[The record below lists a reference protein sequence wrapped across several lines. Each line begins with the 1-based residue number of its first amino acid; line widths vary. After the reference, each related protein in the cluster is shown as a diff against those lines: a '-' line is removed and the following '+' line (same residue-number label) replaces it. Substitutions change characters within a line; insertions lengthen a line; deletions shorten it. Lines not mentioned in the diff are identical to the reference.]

1 MRRRHVTRGTTAA
14 VPAAVPCAMPPRARL
29 VARLVAIVFLA
40 AGGLVVGL
48 LPGVAARPA
57 YAHAYLLESTPVDG
71 QVLASPPAEVRLR
84 FDEAVSLGR
93 RSIQLLDPT
102 GKELAIGAAE
112 YADGKA
118 DTARASLPR
127 DLAEGTYV
135 VSWRVTSVD
144 SHVVSGAFSFSV
156 GHPSATAALVE
167 QDTGRVVPVVAAV
180 GRAVAYLGVALA
192 LGGGVFVAG
201 LWPGGRDDRRG
212 RRVVWSG
219 FAVLAAG
226 TAVVLL
232 AQGPYADGRP
242 LTAVFDPG
250 LLGATLSTRL
260 GHALLARLVLVVVL
274 GVVFLIVV
282 GRPSPVTVPE
292 PADSDTARA
301 ETTPAVPADSETTPA
316 VPPDPETTR
325 PVTTRAEPA
334 GVARR
339 TVLPAVAVVG
349 AIAMTLT
356 WTLADHAQSG
366 AQIWLAVPATSL
378 HLLAM
383 ALWLGGLVTLA
394 VCVLA
399 PAGRRDPA
407 LLSLEPALPRF
418 SRLALLCFTVI
429 AVTGLYL
436 SWRQVGTWGALGATG
451 FGRLLL
457 GKLAVVLGVLALAS
471 GARRFVQRRDRAG
484 RAPQDLG
491 AAVRRL
497 RRSVAGEVVLGVV
510 VVSITAVLVDTAP
523 ARTSYAPPVDTT
535 VPFPAAVNASG
546 PYGGL
551 RGGSIQVK
559 IEPARPGGNTADI
572 YLTGRDG
579 RLVPVPEISGALESR
594 DRAVPA
600 LPVKVTAAEPGHYVA
615 GSMSVPYPG
624 EWSLRLDI
632 RVSDFDETR
641 VRVPFTAH

>member
-1 MRRRHVTRGTTAA
+1 MPVARFVAA
-14 VPAAVPCAMPPRARL
+14 VLL
-29 VARLVAIVFLA
+29 V

-57 YAHAYLLESTPVDG
+57 YAHAYLLESSPVDG

-84 FDEAVSLGR
+84 FDEAVSLGG
-93 RSIQLLDPT
+93 RSVQLLDPT
-102 GKELAIGAAE
+102 GKELAIGAARF
-112 YADGKA
+112 ADGKA

-156 GHPSATAALVE
+156 GHPSAMAADVE
-167 QDTGRVVPVVAAV
+167 QDADRVVPVVAAV
-180 GRAVAYLGVALA
+180 GRGVAYLGVALV
-192 LGGGVFVAG
+192 LGGGVFVAA
-201 LWPGGRDDRRG
+201 LWPAGRGDRRG

-219 FAVLAAG
+219 FAALAAG

-232 AQGPYADGRP
+232 VQGPYADGRP
-242 LTAVFDPG
+242 LTGVFDPG

-260 GHALLARLVLVVVL
+260 GYALLARLVLVAVL
-274 GVVFLIVV
+274 GVVFLIAV
-282 GRPSPVTVPE
+282 GRPSPV
-292 PADSDTARA
+292 ADADT
-301 ETTPAVPADSETTPA
+301 DG
-316 VPPDPETTR
+316 PETASR
-325 PVTTRAEPA
+325 SEPG
-334 GVARR
+334 GVGRR
-339 TVLPAVAVVG
+339 VVLPAVAAVG
-349 AIAMTLT
+349 AVAMTLT

-366 AQIWLAVPATSL
+366 TQIWLAVPATSL

-394 VCVLA
+394 LCVLA
-399 PAGRRDPA
+399 PAGKRDPG

-418 SRLALLCFTVI
+418 SRLALLCFAVI

-436 SWRQVGTWGALGATG
+436 SWRQVGTWAALGATG

-457 GKLAVVLGVLALAS
+457 VKLAVVLGVLALAS
-471 GARRFVQRRDRAG
+471 GSRRFVQRRDRAR
-484 RAPQDLG
+484 RAPLDPG

-497 RRSVAGEVVLGVV
+497 RRSVAGEVVLGIV

-535 VPFPAAVNASG
+535 VPFPAAAAVNASG

-594 DRAVPA
+594 DRSVPA
-600 LPVKVTAAEPGHYVA
+600 LPVTVTAAEPGHYVA
-615 GSMSVPYPG
+615 GSMSIPYPG
-624 EWSLRLDI
+624 EWALRLDI

-641 VRVPFTAH
+641 VRVPFSAH

>member
-1 MRRRHVTRGTTAA
+1 MPIAGPRRARLF
-14 VPAAVPCAMPPRARL
+14 ARL
-29 VARLVAIVFLA
+29 VAVVLLA

-48 LPGVAARPA
+48 FPGTAARPA
-57 YAHAYLLESTPVDG
+57 YAHAYLLESSPVDG
-71 QVLASPPAEVRLR
+71 KVLASPPAEVRLR

-102 GKELAIGAAE
+102 GKELVIGAAE
-112 YADGKA
+112 YADGRI

-156 GHPSATAALVE
+156 GHPSATAVPAE
-167 QDTGRVVPVVAAV
+167 QDTDRAVPVVAAV

-192 LGGGVFVAG
+192 LGGGLFVAV
-201 LWPGGRDDRRG
+201 LWPAGRDDRRG

-219 FAVLAAG
+219 FAALAAG

-232 AQGPYADGRP
+232 VQGPYADGRS
-242 LTAVFDPG
+242 LTAVFDPR

-260 GHALLARLVLVVVL
+260 GYALLARLVLVAVI
-274 GVVFLIVV
+274 GVVFLIAV
-282 GRPSPVTVPE
+282 GRPSPVARP
-292 PADSDTARA
+292 DTT
-301 ETTPAVPADSETTPA
+301 ETTG
-316 VPPDPETTR
+316 PETTG
-325 PVTTRAEPA
+325 RASAGPESAGFESAGFEPA
-334 GVARR
+334 GFEPAGLEPAGAARR
-339 TVLPAVAVVG
+339 IALPAVAVAG
-349 AIAMTLT
+349 AVAMTLT

-383 ALWLGGLVTLA
+383 ALWLGGLVALA

-399 PAGRRDPA
+399 PARKRGPA

-418 SRLALLCFTVI
+418 SRLALLCFAVI

-436 SWRQVGTWGALGATG
+436 SWRQVGTWGALGGTD

-457 GKLAVVLGVLALAS
+457 GKLAAVLGVLALAS
-471 GARRFVQRRDRAG
+471 GARRFVQRRDRVR
-484 RAPQDLG
+484 RAPQDPG

-535 VPFPAAVNASG
+535 VPFPAAAASASG

-551 RGGSIQVK
+551 RGGSIQLK
-559 IEPARPGGNTADI
+559 IESARPGSNTADI

-579 RLVPVPEISGALESR
+579 TLIPVPEISGALESR
-594 DRAVPA
+594 DRTVPA

-615 GSMSVPYPG
+615 GSMSIPYPG
-624 EWSLRLDI
+624 EWALRLDI

>member
-1 MRRRHVTRGTTAA
+1 MTVRRRHLTRETTAA
-14 VPAAVPCAMPPRARL
+14 VP
-29 VARLVAIVFLA
+29 VARLVAVVLLV

-57 YAHAYLLESTPVDG
+57 YAHAYLLESSPVDG

-84 FDEAVSLGR
+84 FDEAVSLGG

-102 GKELAIGAAE
+102 GKELAIGAAQF
-112 YADGKA
+112 ADGKA

-156 GHPSATAALVE
+156 GHPSAMAADVE
-167 QDTGRVVPVVAAV
+167 QDADRVVPVVAAV
-180 GRAVAYLGVALA
+180 GRGVAYLGVALA
-192 LGGGVFVAG
+192 LGGGVFVAAI
-201 LWPGGRDDRRG
+201 WPAGRGDRRG

-219 FAVLAAG
+219 FAGLAAG

-232 AQGPYADGRP
+232 VQGPYADGRP
-242 LTAVFDPG
+242 LTGVFDPG

-260 GHALLARLVLVVVL
+260 GYALLARLVLVAVL
-274 GVVFLIVV
+274 GVVFLIAV
-282 GRPSPVTVPE
+282 GRPSPVADAEPTAPEPGGPETGGPE
-292 PADSDTARA
+292 PASRC
-301 ETTPAVPADSETTPA
+301 
-316 VPPDPETTR
+316 
-325 PVTTRAEPA
+325 EPG
-334 GVARR
+334 GVGRR
-339 TVLPAVAVVG
+339 VVLPVVAVVG

-366 AQIWLAVPATSL
+366 TQIWLAVPATSL

-394 VCVLA
+394 LCVLA
-399 PAGRRDPA
+399 PAGKRDPG

-418 SRLALLCFTVI
+418 SRLALLCFAVI

-457 GKLAVVLGVLALAS
+457 VKLAVVLGVLALAS
-471 GARRFVQRRDRAG
+471 GSRRFVQRRDRA
-484 RAPQDLG
+484 RRTPLDSG
-491 AAVRRL
+491 AGVRRL
-497 RRSVAGEVVLGVV
+497 RRSVAGEVVLGIV

-535 VPFPAAVNASG
+535 VPFPIAGAVNASG

-594 DRAVPA
+594 DRSVPA
-600 LPVKVTAAEPGHYVA
+600 LPVAVTAAEPGHYVA
-615 GSMSVPYPG
+615 GSMSIPYPG
-624 EWSLRLDI
+624 EWALRLDI

-641 VRVPFTAH
+641 VRVPFTAQ

>member
-1 MRRRHVTRGTTAA
+1 
-14 VPAAVPCAMPPRARL
+14 MPIAGPRLARLFARL
-29 VARLVAIVFLA
+29 VAVVLLA

-48 LPGVAARPA
+48 FPGTAARPA
-57 YAHAYLLESTPVDG
+57 YAHAYLLESSPVDG
-71 QVLASPPAEVRLR
+71 QVLASPPSEVRLR

-102 GKELAIGAAE
+102 GKELAIDAAG
-112 YADGKA
+112 YAEGRI

-135 VSWRVTSVD
+135 VAWRVTSVD

-156 GHPSATAALVE
+156 GHPSATAVPVE
-167 QDTGRVVPVVAAV
+167 QDTDRVVPVVAAA

-192 LGGGVFVAG
+192 LGGGLFVAA
-201 LWPGGRDDRRG
+201 LWPAGRDDRRG

-219 FAVLAAG
+219 FAALAAG

-232 AQGPYADGRP
+232 VQGPYADGRP
-242 LTAVFDPG
+242 LTAVFDPR

-260 GHALLARLVLVVVL
+260 GHALLARLALVVVL
-274 GVVFLIVV
+274 GVVFLIAV
-282 GRPSPVTVPE
+282 GRPSPV
-292 PADSDTARA
+292 AGR
-301 ETTPAVPADSETTPA
+301 ETTDSETT
-316 VPPDPETTR
+316 DPETTD
-325 PVTTRAEPA
+325 PETTDPETTGPASAGPQSAGSGSAGSGSAGFEPA
-334 GVARR
+334 GRESAGAARR
-339 TVLPAVAVVG
+339 IALPAVAVAG
-349 AIAMTLT
+349 AVAMTLT

-366 AQIWLAVPATSL
+366 TQIWLAVPATSL

-383 ALWLGGLVTLA
+383 ALWLGGLVALT
-394 VCVLA
+394 VRVLA
-399 PAGRRDPA
+399 PAGKQGPP
-407 LLSLEPALPRF
+407 LVSLEPALPRF
-418 SRLALLCFTVI
+418 SRLALLCFAVI

-436 SWRQVGTWGALGATG
+436 SWRQVGTWGALGGTD

-457 GKLAVVLGVLALAS
+457 GKLAAVLGVLALAS
-471 GARRFVQRRDRAG
+471 GARRFVQRRDRSPQ
-484 RAPQDLG
+484 APQAPQAPGGPG

-497 RRSVAGEVVLGVV
+497 RRSVAGEVALGVV

-535 VPFPAAVNASG
+535 VPFPAAAANASG

-551 RGGSIQVK
+551 RGGSIQLK
-559 IEPARPGGNTADI
+559 IEPARPGSNTADI

-579 RLVPVPEISGALESR
+579 TLIPVPEISGALESR

-615 GSMSVPYPG
+615 GSMSIPYPG
-624 EWSLRLDI
+624 EWALRLDI

>member
-1 MRRRHVTRGTTAA
+1 MRRRHLTRETTAA
-14 VPAAVPCAMPPRARL
+14 VSFAGPPRARL
-29 VARLVAIVFLA
+29 VARLVAAVLLA
-40 AGGLVVGL
+40 AAGLVVGL
-48 LPGVAARPA
+48 LPGLAARPA
-57 YAHAYLLESTPVDG
+57 YAHAYLLESSPVDG

-84 FDEAVSLGR
+84 FDEAVSLGG
-93 RSIQLLDPT
+93 RSIQLLDPS
-102 GKELAIGAAE
+102 GKELAIGAARF
-112 YADGKA
+112 ADGKA

-156 GHPSATAALVE
+156 GHPSAMAADVE
-167 QDTGRVVPVVAAV
+167 QDADPVVPVVAAI
-180 GRAVAYLGVALA
+180 GRGVAYLGVALV
-192 LGGGVFVAG
+192 LGGGVFVAA
-201 LWPGGRDDRRG
+201 LWPAGRGDRRG

-219 FAVLAAG
+219 FAALAAG

-232 AQGPYADGRP
+232 VQGPYADGRP
-242 LTAVFDPG
+242 LTAVFDPS

-260 GHALLARLVLVVVL
+260 GYALLARLVLVAAL
-274 GVVFLIVV
+274 GVVFLIAV
-282 GRPSPVTVPE
+282 GRPLPMIGK
-292 PADSDTARA
+292 D
-301 ETTPAVPADSETTPA
+301 
-316 VPPDPETTR
+316 
-325 PVTTRAEPA
+325 PA
-334 GVARR
+334 GSEVSRSERGGVGRRIALPVVA
-339 TVLPAVAVVG
+339 AVG
-349 AIAMTLT
+349 AVAMTLT

-366 AQIWLAVPATSL
+366 TQIWLAVPATSL

-394 VCVLA
+394 LCVLA
-399 PAGRRDPA
+399 PAGRRDPG

-418 SRLALLCFTVI
+418 SRLALLCFAVI

-457 GKLAVVLGVLALAS
+457 VKLAVVLGVLALAYGS
-471 GARRFVQRRDRAG
+471 RRFVQRRDRA
-484 RAPQDLG
+484 RRVPLDPR

-497 RRSVAGEVVLGVV
+497 RHSVAGEVVLGIA

-535 VPFPAAVNASG
+535 VPFPAAAAVNASG

-594 DRAVPA
+594 DRSVPA
-600 LPVKVTAAEPGHYVA
+600 LPVTVTAAEPGHYVA
-615 GSMSVPYPG
+615 GSMSIPYPG
-624 EWSLRLDI
+624 EWALRLDI

>member
-1 MRRRHVTRGTTAA
+1 MTVRRRHLTRETTYA
-14 VPAAVPCAMPPRARL
+14 VP
-29 VARLVAIVFLA
+29 VARLVAAVLLL

-57 YAHAYLLESTPVDG
+57 YAHAYLLESSPVDG

-84 FDEAVSLGR
+84 FDEAVSLSG

-102 GKELAIGAAE
+102 GKELAIGAAGF
-112 YADGKA
+112 ADGKA

-156 GHPSATAALVE
+156 GHPSAMAADVE
-167 QDTGRVVPVVAAV
+167 QDADRVVPVVAAI
-180 GRAVAYLGVALA
+180 GRGVAYLGVALV
-192 LGGGVFVAG
+192 LGGGMFVAA
-201 LWPGGRDDRRG
+201 LWPAGRGDRRG

-219 FAVLAAG
+219 FAALAAG

-232 AQGPYADGRP
+232 VQGPYADGRP
-242 LTAVFDPG
+242 LTGVFDPG

-260 GHALLARLVLVVVL
+260 GYALLARLVLVAVL
-274 GVVFLIVV
+274 GVVFLIAIRPSAAADAETDAPEPGGV
-282 GRPSPVTVPE
+282 GRRIALPV
-292 PADSDTARA
+292 
-301 ETTPAVPADSETTPA
+301 
-316 VPPDPETTR
+316 
-325 PVTTRAEPA
+325 
-334 GVARR
+334 VA
-339 TVLPAVAVVG
+339 AVG
-349 AIAMTLT
+349 AVAMTLT

-366 AQIWLAVPATSL
+366 TQTWLAVPATSL

-383 ALWLGGLVTLA
+383 SLWLGGLVTLA
-394 VCVLA
+394 LCVLA
-399 PAGRRDPA
+399 PAGKRDPG

-418 SRLALLCFTVI
+418 SRLALLCFAVI

-457 GKLAVVLGVLALAS
+457 VKLAIVLGVLALAS
-471 GARRFVQRRDRAG
+471 GSRRFVQRRDRA
-484 RAPQDLG
+484 RRTPQDPA

-497 RRSVAGEVVLGVV
+497 RRSVAGEVVLGIV
-510 VVSITAVLVDTAP
+510 VVSVTAVLVDTAP

-579 RLVPVPEISGALESR
+579 RLVAVPEISGALESR
-594 DRAVPA
+594 DRGVPA
-600 LPVKVTAAEPGHYVA
+600 LPVTVTAAEPGHYVA
-615 GSMSVPYPG
+615 GSMSIPYPG
-624 EWSLRLDI
+624 EWALRLDI

>member
-14 VPAAVPCAMPPRARL
+14 VPAAVPCAMPGAMPARARL

-40 AGGLVVGL
+40 ACGLVVGL

-57 YAHAYLLESTPVDG
+57 YAHAYLLESSPVDG

-102 GKELAIGAAE
+102 GKELAIGVAE

-118 DTARASLPR
+118 ETARASLPR

-156 GHPSATAALVE
+156 GHPSATAAPVE

-201 LWPGGRDDRRG
+201 LWPAGRDDRRG

-219 FAVLAAG
+219 FAALAAG

-274 GVVFLIVV
+274 GVVFLIMM
-282 GRPSPVTVPE
+282 GRPSPV
-292 PADSDTARA
+292 
-301 ETTPAVPADSETTPA
+301 AVSEPADSETA
-316 VPPDPETTR
+316 R

-339 TVLPAVAVVG
+339 TALPAVAVAG

-407 LLSLEPALPRF
+407 LLSLELALPRF

-429 AVTGLYL
+429 AATGLYL
-436 SWRQVGTWGALGATG
+436 SWRQVGTWDALGATG

-471 GARRFVQRRDRAG
+471 GSRRFVHRRDRA
-484 RAPQDLG
+484 RPANRDLG

-523 ARTSYAPPVDTT
+523 ARTSYAPPVDTK
-535 VPFPAAVNASG
+535 VPFPAAVNVSG

-551 RGGSIQVK
+551 RGGSIQLK
-559 IEPARPGGNTADI
+559 IEPARPGANTADI

-579 RLVPVPEISGALESR
+579 RLIPVPEISGALESR

-615 GSMSVPYPG
+615 GSMSIPYPG
-624 EWSLRLDI
+624 EWALRLDI